1 MHNDS
6 NEIKFSLIND
16 KDLNNKFRLLLLR
29 KFIEIQRIKSNE
41 FIFLILN
48 LYVRLI
54 IRLLYYIVLNY
65 DYIFQSYNLH

>member
-1 MHNDS
+1 MI

-48 LYVRLI
+48 LYVKLI
-54 IRLLYYIVLNY
+54 IRLYYIIYVILC
-65 DYIFQSYNLH
+65 

>member
-1 MHNDS
+1 MI

-54 IRLLYYIVLNY
+54 IRLYYITYVILC
-65 DYIFQSYNLH
+65 

>member
-1 MHNDS
+1 MI

-29 KFIEIQRIKSNE
+29 KFIEIQRIKNNE

>member
-1 MHNDS
+1 MI